1 MKITINLGPFLNLA
15 NIIAVFKHSTKM
27 ASYKFSLFIFNSDLT
42 VMWHDRHTNE
52 FWTPVS
58 VDKV

>member
-1 MKITINLGPFLNLA
+1 MKITICLGPFFNLA
-15 NIIAVFKHSTKM
+15 NIIAVFKHSTEM
-27 ASYKFSLFIFNSDLT
+27 VSYKFSLFIFNSDLT
-42 VMWHDRHTNE
+42 FMWHGRHINE